1 VNKSWPATR
10 LTESAYATR
19 LRHNFSPRIYTRV
32 RYKKSWRRR
41 MLWHGHVRSIDAAPA
56 VSQPDR
62 LTHRQHN
69 YTLQRAQ
76 TPPRRRPLVRIKCLY
91 PSVKKSEKLI
101 LHPHPDPDQHQK
113 LITRRGSSLGSWVKG
128 HPLGHGSRVI
138 PWVMGQGSS
147 LAHTYHVWS
156 TSVTRSWVILLTTW
170 LNDRRTDGRTGW
182 QTDKQ

>member
-1 VNKSWPATR
+1 MNKSWPATR

-138 PWVMGQGSS
+138 PCPYLPCLVDISNAFVS
-147 LAHTYHVWS
+147 YPAHNMTEWQ
-156 TSVTRSWVILLTTW
+156 T
-170 LNDRRTDGRTGW
+170 DRRTDRMTDR
-182 QTDKQ
+182 QTVTIT

>member
-1 VNKSWPATR
+1 
-10 LTESAYATR
+10 
-19 LRHNFSPRIYTRV
+19 
-32 RYKKSWRRR
+32 
-41 MLWHGHVRSIDAAPA
+41 

-147 LAHTYHVWS
+147 LGSWVEGHPLGHGSRVIPWVMGQGSSLAHTYHVWS
-156 TSVTRSWVILLTTW
+156 TSVTRS
-170 LNDRRTDGRTGW
+170 
-182 QTDKQ
+182 